1 MPRSFGFGREARLTS
16 RKDFQRVFSDGR
28 KVVGRN
34 LILWHYTLPSGGEA
48 PRAARLGLSVSAK
61 VGKAVLRTRLK
72 RLVREA
78 FRLNRDKLSKSSDLV
93 VYLRPGCR
101 WKKAADAQADLL
113 ELCSKA
119 GLLS

>member
-1 MPRSFGFGREARLTS
+1 MPRPFGFGREARLTS

-28 KVVGRN
+28 KVVGPS
-34 LILWHYTLPSGGEA
+34 LILWHYTSSSETEA

-78 FRLNRDKLSKSSDLV
+78 FRHHRARIMASSDLV

-101 WKKAADAQADLL
+101 WTKASDAEADLL

-119 GLLS
+119 GILT

>member
-1 MPRSFGFGREARLTS
+1 MPRPHGFGREARLSS

-28 KVVGRN
+28 KLVGRN
-34 LILWHYTLPSGGEA
+34 LILWHYTSPSGGEA

-78 FRLNRDKLSKSSDLV
+78 FRRHRARLSPSSDLV

-101 WKKAADAQADLL
+101 WTKAADAEADLL
-113 ELCSKA
+113 ELCGKA
-119 GLLS
+119 GLV